1 MARGRNKQD
10 RNWNSVGH
18 RNITLTYHAF
28 HRRRIEKDQT
38 GLGGVKGQDRKQ
50 KQEEVRRRRIAR
62 RASWDGRTEWA
73 ANEKSRK
80 RRLDDGLSDR

>member
-38 GLGGVKGQDRKQ
+38 GLGGGQRSRPETEAGGGQEAADSKACVVGRTDGVGSEREE
-50 KQEEVRRRRIAR
+50 QEEAP
-62 RASWDGRTEWA
+62 
-73 ANEKSRK
+73 
-80 RRLDDGLSDR
+80 